1 LGRDGAPPDILDE
14 YRRLG
19 RAGAAYDC
27 LLGYNSM
34 GHCERV
40 AVTTLTPLFASAR
53 TAARL
58 LDMSVAEF
66 QRLVAEGALPGPC
79 MLDRWHVPE
88 LERIMRGDAARYGQR
103 LEL

>member
-27 LLGYNSM
+27 LLGYGSM

-40 AVTTLTPLFASAR
+40 AVTTLTPIFASAR

-66 QRLVAEGALPGPC
+66 QRLVAEGALPGPGP
-79 MLDRWHVPE
+79 LDRWDVEE
-88 LERIMRGDAARYGQR
+88 LRRIARGEAARYGR